1 MAKEEFVF
9 KKKWLD
15 EAHKRLSLHCIGYFV
30 ILVVEYGLYGKHEEI
45 LDEYK
50 CITRLLNEVK
60 REIDSENTKPQK
72 KPKMKIPPTLDEVIQ
87 FIKDNNLN
95 VDPYQFWNF
104 YESKGWFVGKNKM
117 KNWHSAIATW
127 LKRNQTIY
135 NNGTTG
141 QQSNVIDKVADIL
154 AD

>member
-50 CITRLLNEVK
+50 CVTWLLEEVK
-60 REIDSENTKPQK
+60 REIDSENAKPQK
-72 KPKMKIPPTLDEVIQ
+72 KPKMKIRPTLDEVIQ
-87 FIKDNNLN
+87 FVKDNNLD